1 MPCVGTETTLI
12 VSSLSPTSYSTHK
25 SFAFAQVS
33 QSFSF
38 ISNFLYD
45 VGGG

>member
-12 VSSLSPTSYSTHK
+12 VSSLSPTSYSTHI

-33 QSFSF
+33 QSFSS
-38 ISNFLYD
+38 ISNLLCG